1 LVGVLNATVVAYT
14 SFLFRV
20 GGAPMFHSS
29 YAKMSLNPTKDPVK
43 RKKWGTL
50 GVSGP
55 GERRTYGIGVGRK
68 TARHFFTSTM

>member
-1 LVGVLNATVVAYT
+1 
-14 SFLFRV
+14 
-20 GGAPMFHSS
+20 MFHSS